1 MSHPKTGAGADTK
14 AVACLGIPLP
24 SRASLSGIN
33 GKRYTCLILTMQRL
47 DAPGFGNAQDI
58 PTLSEE
64 KGRRRE
70 EGFCEGSARRGTAIG
85 VKKLMNKI

>member
-1 MSHPKTGAGADTK
+1 
-14 AVACLGIPLP
+14 
-24 SRASLSGIN
+24 
-33 GKRYTCLILTMQRL
+33 MQRL